1 MLPVRAITLMDIFRP
16 ILWLVNEL
24 TGGYLNRRRVR
35 VRVHTAYFGNGNPT
49 AYYFVNVT
57 NTSSTRDVEV
67 THVWFATNPPVHILN
82 LYRPLPV
89 RLQYGE
95 PWETCIEVARLPD
108 VPGVDRLGR
117 VRLSSGDTIHS
128 RTNRNMPSQG
138 FVAGP
143 PLSHRARRRIPRD
156 DDWDG

>member
-1 MLPVRAITLMDIFRP
+1 MLTVLANTRMDIIPP

-24 TGGYLNRRRVR
+24 TGGYLSRRRLR

-49 AYYFVNVT
+49 PYYFISVT
-57 NTSSTRDVEV
+57 NKSSTRDVEI
-67 THVWFATNPPVHILN
+67 THVWFATNPPVHLQNIH
-82 LYRPLPV
+82 RPLPV
-89 RLQYGE
+89 RLQYDE

-117 VRLSSGDTIHS
+117 VRLSSGDTVHS
-128 RTNRNMPSQG
+128 RTDRSGPSQG

-143 PLSHRARRRIPRD
+143 PLSHRAPRITRE

>member
-1 MLPVRAITLMDIFRP
+1 MIPP

-49 AYYFVNVT
+49 PYYFISVT
-57 NTSSTRDVEV
+57 NKSSTRDVEI
-67 THVWFATNPPVHILN
+67 THVWFATNPPVHLQNIH
-82 LYRPLPV
+82 RPLPV
-89 RLQYGE
+89 RLQYDE

-117 VRLSSGDTIHS
+117 IRLSSGDTVHS
-128 RTNRNMPSQG
+128 RTDRNVPSQG

-143 PLSHRARRRIPRD
+143 PLSHRAPRITRE